1 MRSRLASI
9 VVASGLALAACGGGS
24 SSEDGTAS
32 TAATTG
38 ATGTSAGDS
47 GGEAATELLSFQAQ
61 AVDGSTVDLGDFAG
75 SDLVIWFWA
84 PW

>member
-9 VVASGLALAACGGGS
+9 VVASGLALAACGGSS

-32 TAATTG
+32 TTEA
-38 ATGTSAGDS
+38 SAD
-47 GGEAATELLSFQAQ
+47 LLSFQADT
-61 AVDGSTVDLGDFAG
+61 VDGSTVDLGDFAG